1 MFKEVFGHTF
11 EELVE
16 KLMNT
21 VDKKEENQIS
31 IDDIEN
37 NKDEIYEEYR
47 FDEAVIKNSGDLI
60 DAVKIILEINEL
72 LKSDKVNN
80 D

>member
-1 MFKEVFGHTF
+1 MFKKVFGHKF
-11 EELVE
+11 AVLVE
-16 KLMNT
+16 KLINT
-21 VDKKEENQIS
+21 VDKEENQTIV
-31 IDDIEN
+31 DDIKN
-37 NKDEIYEEYR
+37 NKDKISREYK
-47 FDEAVIKNSGDLI
+47 FDEAVIKHSGDLI